1 VRVELWEITRAPE
14 ILIAR
19 CAHVSRG
26 KYETESE
33 IPLEDARALV
43 RKLIKKGHES
53 VLEHAWATFY
63 IEGISRVCLA
73 QLTRHRIASYTVES
87 QRFVAPKATF
97 VIPPSF
103 EKPEDPSVKAMVEA
117 YLETSKVVFENL
129 LASGTPKEDAR
140 FMLPQA
146 ITTSL
151 VMTANFREWR
161 HILKLRTAPDAQW
174 EIRALCV
181 EIGRILMEHAPSV
194 FEDIMEGK

>member
-1 VRVELWEITRAPE
+1 MKVELWEITRVPE
-14 ILIAR
+14 IFIVR
-19 CAHVSRG
+19 CARVSRG
-26 KYETESE
+26 KYGTNEL
-33 IPLEDARALV
+33 ILLDDARDFI

-63 IEGISRVCLA
+63 IDGISRVCLA
-73 QLTRHRIASYTVES
+73 QLTRHRIASFTVES
-87 QRFVAPKATF
+87 QRFVTPKETF

-103 EKPEDPSVKAMVEA
+103 EKPDDPSVKAMVEA

-129 LASGTPKEDAR
+129 LASGIPKEDAR

-146 ITTSL
+146 VTTSL

-174 EIRALCV
+174 EIRALCT
-181 EIGRILMEHAPSV
+181 EIGKILMEHAPSV

>member
-1 VRVELWEITRAPE
+1 MKVELWEITHLPE
-14 ILIAR
+14 IFIVR
-19 CAHVSRG
+19 CARVSRG
-26 KYETESE
+26 KYGTSE
-33 IPLEDARALV
+33 LIPLDDARDFI

-53 VLEHAWATFY
+53 VLEHAWATFF

-73 QLTRHRIASYTVES
+73 QLTRHRIASFTVES
-87 QRFVAPKATF
+87 QRFVTPKEIF

-103 EKPEDPSVKAMVEA
+103 EQPDDPSVKAMVDA
-117 YLETSKVVFENL
+117 FLETSKVVFENL
-129 LASGTPKEDAR
+129 LASGIPKEDAR
-140 FMLPQA
+140 FILPQA

-174 EIRALCV
+174 EIRALCT
-181 EIGRILMEHAPSV
+181 EIGKILMEHAPSV

>member
-1 VRVELWEITRAPE
+1 VKVELWEITRAPE
-14 ILIAR
+14 IFIAR
-19 CAHVSRG
+19 CARVSRG
-26 KYETESE
+26 KYEAESR
-33 IPLEDARALV
+33 IPLEDARDLI
-43 RKLIKKGHES
+43 RRLIKKGHES

-63 IEGISRVCLA
+63 IDGISRVCLA

-87 QRFVAPKATF
+87 QRFVTPKKTF

-117 YLETSKVVFENL
+117 YLETSQVVFENL
-129 LASGTPKEDAR
+129 LASGIPKEDAR

-161 HILKLRTAPDAQW
+161 HILKLRTAPEAQW
-174 EIRALCV
+174 EIRALCT
-181 EIGRILMEHAPSV
+181 EIGKILMEHAPSA

>member
-1 VRVELWEITRAPE
+1 MKVELWEITRTPE
-14 ILIAR
+14 ILIVR
-19 CAHVSRG
+19 CARVSRG
-26 KYETESE
+26 KSGRDEL
-33 IPLEDARALV
+33 IFIDDARDFI
-43 RKLIKKGHES
+43 RRLIKKGHES

-87 QRFVAPKATF
+87 QRFVTPKETF
-97 VIPPSF
+97 VVPPSF
-103 EKPEDPSVKAMVEA
+103 EKHDDPSVKAMVEA
-117 YLETSKVVFENL
+117 YLETARVVFENL
-129 LASGTPKEDAR
+129 LASGIPKEDAR

-174 EIRALCV
+174 EIRALCT
-181 EIGRILMEHAPSV
+181 EIGKILMEHAPSV